1 MYCIKESFNKE
12 FEEVFRLKKAE
23 IARIQEKNVRISK
36 IISQLK
42 LEEAIVQPSLDADE
56 EPERL
61 LTVEVSHVIRE
72 ARVMNTSSLYRCNL
86 TGCNFVCGC
95 FSVCPQDDEITV
107 EKYISPEERRRMEEA
122 EKQEK
127 QRRLAEMVGD
137 NLMWC

>member
-1 MYCIKESFNKE
+1 M
-12 FEEVFRLKKAE
+12 FRLKKAE

-72 ARVMNTSSLYRCNL
+72 ARVMNTSSL
-86 TGCNFVCGC
+86 
-95 FSVCPQDDEITV
+95 
-107 EKYISPEERRRMEEA
+107 
-122 EKQEK
+122 
-127 QRRLAEMVGD
+127 
-137 NLMWC
+137 

>member
-72 ARVMNTSSLYRCNL
+72 ARVMNTRDVTLLVVTLFVVAFLFVHRMTRSRWRSTSLL
-86 TGCNFVCGC
+86 
-95 FSVCPQDDEITV
+95 
-107 EKYISPEERRRMEEA
+107 RRGRGWRR
-122 EKQEK
+122 
-127 QRRLAEMVGD
+127 QRNKRSRGG
-137 NLMWC
+137 WQKW

>member
-72 ARVMNTSSLYRCNL
+72 ARVMNTSSL
-86 TGCNFVCGC
+86 
-95 FSVCPQDDEITV
+95 
-107 EKYISPEERRRMEEA
+107 
-122 EKQEK
+122 
-127 QRRLAEMVGD
+127 
-137 NLMWC
+137 